1 MANLQPTYA
10 TALTAAVAGMVAN
23 QEAYR
28 GFDREVEGTTPIGFG
43 TVVVRGTAAHQCKPG
58 SGGTLYLGIAR
69 INPNVRPDESN
80 AYAQYSQ
87 CSIVSKGVIWVTA
100 GEAVNDGDAAYV
112 TPAGAFM
119 KTSTS
124 NTAIPAVF
132 DDTVASGAVVRLRVR
147 RS

>member
-100 GEAVNDGDAAYV
+100 AVTVTAGQQAYFDS
-112 TPAGAFM
+112 AGLITNVA
-119 KTSTS
+119 TS
-124 NTAIPAVF
+124 NTIIPNAVF
-132 DDTVASGAVVRLRVR
+132 DAGASAGNLVPLRLN
-147 RS
+147 